1 MARKSSV
8 FSNLSKH
15 FKLKV
20 DKRSFALI
28 FISVVGYLVWLNA
41 FPLYGPIAVALF
53 EGFKA
58 LYIERGRFMLLFLAS
73 MTVSSLAA
81 GYYID
86 KVKKRV
92 IIICIATI
100 IASIL
105 TFAVLWLNQLSD
117 LFVVAP
123 LLGLIAG
130 VSPPAWGAY
139 FADNTLPEDRGRIMG
154 LSISLSIPIAYLFSI
169 TEPFTLGGTADQK
182 LIIIG
187 FSLLIPLLTLV
198 LRSKEKSE
206 ETRSSRRRRGPPPK
220 QLMLYAIPL
229 FLFYVVAG
237 ILLSIFFPFVQ
248 ENVGTEVFYLSWALP
263 FAFGA
268 ILSGILLDSSGRK
281 FPTIIGLAITGVSLA
296 IFATSIYILPGT
308 WVQIGW
314 VWIIPLAVGYAF
326 VTNSS
331 FVIWAD
337 LAPAQ
342 SRGRYYGAGIALMAS
357 ALLLGQFI
365 TGTAF
370 GNVSASTINQ
380 YTLFSSVA
388 LFLGIPPLIVAEEAL
403 PKEVIERR
411 QMEEYLSDVQKK
423 FG

>member
-1 MARKSSV
+1 MARESSISRS
-8 FSNLSKH
+8 FSRH

-20 DKRSFALI
+20 DKRSFTVI

-41 FPLYGPIAVALF
+41 FPLYGPIAVALL
-53 EGFKA
+53 EGLKA
-58 LYIERGRFMLLFLAS
+58 LYIERGRFMLLFLGF
-73 MTVSSLAA
+73 MIVSSLTT
-81 GYYID
+81 GYWID

-92 IIICIATI
+92 ILIYISAI
-100 IASIL
+100 IASLL
-105 TFAVLWLNQLSD
+105 TFVFLWLNNLSD
-117 LFVVAP
+117 LFLVAP

-130 VSPPAWGAY
+130 LSPTAWGAY

-154 LSISLSIPIAYLFSI
+154 LSISLSMPIAYLFSI
-169 TEPFTLGGTADQK
+169 AEPFTLGGTTDEK

-187 FSLLIPLLTLV
+187 SSLLIPLLTLV
-198 LRSKEKSE
+198 LRTKEKTE
-206 ETRSSRRRRGPPPK
+206 ETASPRRRRGPPLK
-220 QLMLYAIPL
+220 QLAFYATPL

-237 ILLSIFFPFVQ
+237 VLLSIFFPFVQ
-248 ENVGTEVFYLSWALP
+248 EHVGTEVFYLAWALP

-268 ILSGILLDSSGRK
+268 IFAGILLDSSGRK
-281 FPTIIGLAITGVSLA
+281 FPTIVGLAITGVSLA
-296 IFATSIYILPGT
+296 LFTTSIYILSGT

-314 VWIIPLAVGYAF
+314 VWVIPLAIGYAI

-337 LAPAQ
+337 LAPAH
-342 SRGRYYGAGIALMAS
+342 SRGRFYGAGIALMAT

-365 TGTAF
+365 AGTVF

-411 QMEEYLSDVQKK
+411 QMEEYLADVQQKYT
-423 FG
+423 